1 MYETSIPV
9 KNRNSLSSENN
20 HRGVFQSTVKK
31 KAFKVLLHLLNL
43 YTLAIHYIG
52 I

>member
-1 MYETSIPV
+1 MYENV
-9 KNRNSLSSENN
+9 NSSEKQKFIVVRKNY
-20 HRGVFQSTVKK
+20 RGVLQSTVKK

>member
-1 MYETSIPV
+1 MKTSIPV

-31 KAFKVLLHLLNL
+31 KRSKF
-43 YTLAIHYIG
+43 YCIC
-52 I
+52 